1 MSLLMTGCSST
12 TQSYIKTIR
21 LALKDRSVNY
31 TLDEIANNKGD
42 LMQIKAGERDQA
54 SLGLAFIDG
63 DKHRWVSGDGVVF
76 TLHHGVIVQTE
87 GLDRDLYYTGNL
99 LRNPLSGKDRLA
111 YEWDR
116 KVDIEGTGFGLPV
129 FSTWRIEGEE
139 TKDYLGFSIR
149 VLKLSEQVSFPD
161 STPFIETGLE
171 WENTYY
177 LDATTKELLASKQK
191 FSPLGDVYDM
201 VYLSRVVR
209 LMKSKGVIAQ

>member
-1 MSLLMTGCSST
+1 MC
-12 TQSYIKTIR
+12 IR
-21 LALKDRSVNY
+21 DS
-31 TLDEIANNKGD
+31 
-42 LMQIKAGERDQA
+42 
-54 SLGLAFIDG
+54 
-63 DKHRWVSGDGVVF
+63 
-76 TLHHGVIVQTE
+76 
-87 GLDRDLYYTGNL
+87 
-99 LRNPLSGKDRLA
+99 

-191 FSPLGDVYDM
+191 FSPQGDVYDM